1 MESIQFMGSGKSNL
15 YPSLAQSANNQPSI
29 YISANTVV
37 HASTGTF
44 LKNSNR
50 LKSGGHGQA
59 NIEEM
64 KRRGIKFVIKKTFP
78 NGVRLGYVPRHCEKR
93 RRSLSEGQIGQLWFP
108 KNWTES
114 DIRKASKA
122 ILKFHKGE
130 IKNGIKIVGWYN
142 NVKVGIIIN
151 NHQITTIFP
160 TKEQE

>member
-1 MESIQFMGSGKSNL
+1 MGSGRSGL
-15 YPSLAQSANNQPSI
+15 YSSLAQSVSGRASI
-29 YISANTVV
+29 SIPVSTVT
-37 HASTGTF
+37 HASVGTF

-78 NGVRLGYVPRHCEKR
+78 KGVRLGYVQNHYER
-93 RRSLSEGQIGQLWFP
+93 RRRGLDKGQIGQLWFP

-114 DIRKASKA
+114 DIRKAGQA
-122 ILKFHKGE
+122 VLRAHKGE
-130 IKNGIKIVGWYN
+130 IKNGATITGWYN
-142 NVKVGIIIN
+142 NVKVGIIVN
-151 NHQITTIFP
+151 NRQIKTIFP